1 MSWTKIDDRESDER
15 IEHESEDVREAKAKG
30 VTVEVE
36 GVEWKLQASEKNNAE
51 AMAEVAH
58 KLSQGKAKLRK
69 EKAKVDMVNHPPH
82 YTTGGIETI
91 DYIKAK
97 LTPEEFI
104 GYLKGSVIKY
114 TSRAGK
120 KDDVVQDLEKAQW
133 YMNRQIKALKGE

>member
-1 MSWTKIDDRESDER
+1 MSWTK
-15 IEHESEDVREAKAKG
+15 VEAGFEVEA
-30 VTVEVE
+30 TDVEVTPAE
-36 GVEWKLQASEKNNAE
+36 RLEASEKIS
-51 AMAEVAH
+51 AEVFEV
-58 KLSQGKAKLRK
+58 SRGKSKSRINK
-69 EKAKVDMVNHPPH
+69 PKVDMVNHPPH
-82 YTTGGIETI
+82 YTAGGIETI

-120 KDDVVQDLEKAQW
+120 KDDIVQDLEKAQW

>member
-1 MSWTKIDDRESDER
+1 MSWTPI
-15 IEHESEDVREAKAKG
+15 
-30 VTVEVE
+30 EVE
-36 GVEWKLQASEKNNAE
+36 ATEAQSTPAERLEASEKLNLEVITKPKKVKLKPDLVNN
-51 AMAEVAH
+51 
-58 KLSQGKAKLRK
+58 
-69 EKAKVDMVNHPPH
+69 PPH
-82 YTTGGIETI
+82 YTAGGIETI

-104 GYLKGSVIKY
+104 GYLKGNVIKY

>member
-30 VTVEVE
+30 VTVPVE
-36 GVEWKLQASEKNNAE
+36 GVEWRLEQGQKNNT
-51 AMAEVAH
+51 EVMTKPKKI
-58 KLSQGKAKLRK
+58 KLKADL
-69 EKAKVDMVNHPPH
+69 VNNPPH
-82 YTTGGIETI
+82 YTAGGIETI

-104 GYLKGSVIKY
+104 GYLKGNVIKY